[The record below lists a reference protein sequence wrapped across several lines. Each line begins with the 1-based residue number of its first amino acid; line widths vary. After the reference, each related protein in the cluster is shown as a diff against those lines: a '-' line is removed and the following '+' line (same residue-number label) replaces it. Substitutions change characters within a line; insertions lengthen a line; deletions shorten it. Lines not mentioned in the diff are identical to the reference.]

1 MAKTRYRASARKQ
14 AERLNAIMRQ
24 KRMLNL
30 KAKGQPLIPDNLLE
44 KLAALNLPPN
54 PWVYEVCL
62 RELLRGGC

>member
-1 MAKTRYRASARKQ
+1 
-14 AERLNAIMRQ
+14 LNAIMRQ

-30 KAKGQPLIPDNLLE
+30 KAKGQPLIPDNVLE